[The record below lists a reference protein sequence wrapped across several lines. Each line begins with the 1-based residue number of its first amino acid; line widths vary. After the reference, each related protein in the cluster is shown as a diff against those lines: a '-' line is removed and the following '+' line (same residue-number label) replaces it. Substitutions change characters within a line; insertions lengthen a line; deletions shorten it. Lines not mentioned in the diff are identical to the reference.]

1 MDKVKNKQ
9 KTTASTSSI
18 IKQLT
23 KDSPDITYVPY
34 SSELQLPGIMS
45 LIENDLSEPYSI
57 YTYPML
63 AVKKEY
69 RKRKIGT
76 TLVKIVINA
85 MKLKNADEIV
95 LETEYTNLGALSL
108 YHNLGFIRD
117 KRLYRYYLNGVDAFR
132 LKLFCKSEIQ
142 IPIVEVSN
150 RAICEETKKKLK
162 FESLLVFIMNQFSSY
177 ITEITETTTNVEIVN
192 SSIEVQQ
199 QKESSNTSPTQT
211 SSDNN
216 YLPPPSSLPSPTNT
230 INNNDTDYDKVPIYT
245 CHEIGPCVPCGVFE
259 VKLEKYCHE
268 FGNKQ
273 PVECQLDSPD
283 ISAGNNTYSLP
294 KFQPCKRVIKF
305 ERTKYFEFQF
315 LNMFLAFMSC
325 SILIWRRSKLAAD
338 GYRKLSRRIRGNTL

>member
-1 MDKVKNKQ
+1 MDRVKNKQ

-23 KDSPDITYVPY
+23 KDSTDITYVPY

-57 YTYPML
+57 YTYRYFINNWPNLCFMAMDQDKCIGVIICKLDRHRDALRGYIAML

-150 RAICEETKKKLK
+150 RAIVEKTKK
-162 FESLLVFIMNQFSSY
+162 
-177 ITEITETTTNVEIVN
+177 
-192 SSIEVQQ
+192 
-199 QKESSNTSPTQT
+199 
-211 SSDNN
+211 
-216 YLPPPSSLPSPTNT
+216 
-230 INNNDTDYDKVPIYT
+230 
-245 CHEIGPCVPCGVFE
+245 
-259 VKLEKYCHE
+259 
-268 FGNKQ
+268 
-273 PVECQLDSPD
+273 
-283 ISAGNNTYSLP
+283 
-294 KFQPCKRVIKF
+294 
-305 ERTKYFEFQF
+305 
-315 LNMFLAFMSC
+315 
-325 SILIWRRSKLAAD
+325 
-338 GYRKLSRRIRGNTL
+338 

>member
-57 YTYPML
+57 YTYRYFINNWPNLCFMAMDQDKCIGVIICKLDRHRDALRGYIAML

-150 RAICEETKKKLK
+150 RAIVEKTKK
-162 FESLLVFIMNQFSSY
+162 
-177 ITEITETTTNVEIVN
+177 
-192 SSIEVQQ
+192 
-199 QKESSNTSPTQT
+199 
-211 SSDNN
+211 
-216 YLPPPSSLPSPTNT
+216 
-230 INNNDTDYDKVPIYT
+230 
-245 CHEIGPCVPCGVFE
+245 
-259 VKLEKYCHE
+259 
-268 FGNKQ
+268 
-273 PVECQLDSPD
+273 
-283 ISAGNNTYSLP
+283 
-294 KFQPCKRVIKF
+294 
-305 ERTKYFEFQF
+305 
-315 LNMFLAFMSC
+315 
-325 SILIWRRSKLAAD
+325 
-338 GYRKLSRRIRGNTL
+338 